1 MAARTSVKVASVTG
15 AAKDDLFNASNVSG
29 LDEDH
34 ASVNLNVLFN
44 DPGASLLYSLA
55 QNVPGTPAFATF
67 PVMTTAFSAGGAT
80 ISINPDGT
88 IHYDGSG
95 SAALQATW
103 AGETFTDTFSYTIRM
118 ANGALS
124 TAMVTMNI
132 AGVNDPAV
140 FTGADTGTV
149 HEDLVLTTGG
159 TLIVTDADH
168 DQSGFQAPTDLT
180 GDHGIFT
187 FNAITGVWDYS
198 LTNSDPAVQALNT
211 GDTLTDTMTVLS
223 TDGTSH
229 NIVVTIL
236 GEDEGGL
243 PPTGGGDGGGDGDGG
258 ARHMINNGLTVIN
271 GHYIITDFVAGDI
284 LQYSQ
289 NLSHVAPVAYDSDN
303 NTTLDS
309 TRVTF
314 SFDTNTS
321 PDFDVLLIG
330 FTGAVN
336 FFHESV

>member
-1 MAARTSVKVASVTG
+1 MVASVTG

-34 ASVNLNVLFN
+34 SSVNLNVLFN
-44 DPGASLLYSLA
+44 DPGASQLYSLA

-67 PVMTTAFSAGGAT
+67 PVMTSAFSAGGAT
-80 ISINPDGT
+80 ITINPDGT

-140 FTGADTGTV
+140 FSGADTGNV
-149 HEDLVLTTGG
+149 FEDGVLTTGG
-159 TLIVTDADH
+159 TLIVTDPDH
-168 DQSGFQAPTDLT
+168 DQSGFQAPADLT
-180 GDHGIFT
+180 GDHGLFT
-187 FNAITGVWDYS
+187 FNASTGVWDYS
-198 LTNSDPAVQALNT
+198 LTNSDPAVQALDT
-211 GDTLTDTMTVLS
+211 GDTLTDTLAVLS

-229 NIVVTIL
+229 NIVVTIH
-236 GEDEGGL
+236 GEDDVL
-243 PPTGGGDGGGDGDGG
+243 PPAGGGDGGDGDGVNG
-258 ARHMINNGLTVIN
+258 RHMINYGLVANGTVGADGVYIIN
-271 GHYIITDFVAGDI
+271 GFDSDDF

-289 NLSHVAPVAYDSDN
+289 NLSHGAPVAYDADN
-303 NTTLDS
+303 NGSLES
-309 TRVTF
+309 TSVTF
-314 SFDTNTS
+314 AYTNPT
-321 PDFDVLLIG
+321 VGQIQVIL
-330 FTGAVN
+330 TGYTGVVA
-336 FFHESV
+336 FAHESV